1 MGLLSYADQLEP
13 QNQDVEIWRFIKF
26 DRFSDLITSRELYF
40 CRSDR
45 FENDKREGLPPEELL
60 AVLGLH
66 PLDVNDRRTLALTM
80 GTLAQNRE
88 SFYVS
93 CWHLFREET
102 LNMWEEYGKNGVA
115 ICSRY
120 SLLKSALSKFSDQS
134 YLGLVRYGAQH
145 LVRRQL
151 EGQGWNL
158 FRLITH
164 KRLEFAHEC
173 EVRAFLW
180 LPQYLGD
187 DRHIDDQN
195 RVYPYPLTPPPS
207 HVPNGL
213 RRKVDLQV
221 LLTKIVVSPWAT
233 DATINEIGRL
243 VKDNAL
249 DIAIEQSALTQH
261 LHLLPCKES

>member
-1 MGLLSYADQLEP
+1 MGLLNYPDQLEP
-13 QNQDVEIWRFIKF
+13 RNQEVEIWRFMKF
-26 DRFSDLITSRELYF
+26 ERLSDLITSGELYF
-40 CRSDR
+40 CRSDL
-45 FENDKREGLPPEELL
+45 FDNDQREDLPPEELL
-60 AVLGLH
+60 ATLGLH
-66 PLDVNDRRTLALTM
+66 PLDVNDRRTLALTI

-102 LNMWEEYGKNGVA
+102 LRMWQEYGRNGVA

-120 SLLKSALSKFSDQS
+120 SLLKSTLSKFDDQS
-134 YLGLVRYGAQH
+134 YVGLVRYGAQH

-151 EGQGWNL
+151 EGQAWNL

-164 KRLEFAHEC
+164 KRVKFAHEC

-195 RVYPYPLTPPPS
+195 RVYPYPLTPPPPR
-207 HVPNGL
+207 VPNGL
-213 RRKVDLQV
+213 RRKVDLQA
-221 LLTKIVVSPWAT
+221 LITKIVVSPWASPT
-233 DATINEIGRL
+233 AIDEITRL
-243 VKDNAL
+243 VKDHAL
-249 DIAIEQSALTQH
+249 NTVIEQSGLTQH
-261 LHLLPCKES
+261 LQLLP